1 MNNKYGRGRGGKRI
15 KIMKIKQLVYVGA
28 WMCVCAITAQAAK
41 DNLDPVAQET
51 SANGGNMARIAVV
64 DFERVVKLH
73 PNTAED
79 RKAIEAV
86 YNSLKEEGDAKAAK
100 VGKAV
105 QAFEDAAKEVQSPV
119 LSEIA
124 RKKAEVEAK
133 KLYDEAKIA
142 SDELKQLEDLHRM
155 QLNER
160 ERKLLSRTTEAI
172 RAVVKKLADERQ
184 IMIVLPTA
192 PVLYFNETLDL
203 TPHVLKA
210 LGVDPN
216 ASLPDESALAAPAK
230 E

>member
-1 MNNKYGRGRGGKRI
+1 MR
-15 KIMKIKQLVYVGA
+15 MKITQLIYMSA
-28 WMCVCAITAQAAK
+28 WLCICAVTAQAATG
-41 DNLDPVAQET
+41 DSDLAAQEKPT
-51 SANGGNMARIAVV
+51 LGDGNAARIAVV

-79 RKAIEAV
+79 RKAIETV

-100 VGKAV
+100 VAKAV

-119 LSEIA
+119 LSETA
-124 RKKAEVEAK
+124 RKKAETKAK

-142 SDELKQLEDLHRM
+142 SDELKQLENLHRM

-172 RAVVKKLADERQ
+172 RMVVKKLADERQ
-184 IMIVLPTA
+184 ITIVLPTA
-192 PVLYFNETLDL
+192 PVLYFDKALDL

-210 LGVDPN
+210 LGVDPD
-216 ASLPDESALAAPAK
+216 APLPNEGAAYAPKK